1 MLKRLL
7 SATVLAAVLVA
18 TGLASSG
25 CTKEPDVVVE
35 RHEDINTERTVGQPK
50 TVID

>member
-25 CTKEPDVVVE
+25 CGKPDIYVEDHEEENTTKVKE
-35 RHEDINTERTVGQPK
+35 RNLEVD
-50 TVID
+50 